1 MILKGQRFEGLTIEK
16 LIEHQQLISFAETV
30 TFQIVTRTFHHI
42 FDHTDIN
49 IIVRDGQTGIQV
61 NEISL
66 NNFDD
71 FFEFIGNRDNDPL
84 LKQTARNVAY
94 KLIDRFLNLNN
105 INKAKWIFETM
116 NFRRLCRNRIQH
128 INNNNKFF
136 ETIGRELDIVR
147 NYDQFASVLGDCAVQ
162 LKENRYTLL
171 PRQTWND
178 TCWV

>member
-71 FFEFIGNRDNDPL
+71 FF
-84 LKQTARNVAY
+84 
-94 KLIDRFLNLNN
+94 
-105 INKAKWIFETM
+105 
-116 NFRRLCRNRIQH
+116 
-128 INNNNKFF
+128 
-136 ETIGRELDIVR
+136 
-147 NYDQFASVLGDCAVQ
+147 
-162 LKENRYTLL
+162 
-171 PRQTWND
+171 
-178 TCWV
+178 